1 MTDPQRME
9 LKKLRESADGPIHSG
24 NYWSHEEKERAR
36 QLFNMNFGISE
47 IALELGRGEIATC
60 QQLIQLGMYTPKKRQ
75 KKRRSY
81 PCGCLCKDCTA
92 DPDDCILRRKDAA
105 RKDML

>member
-9 LKKLRESADGPIHSG
+9 LKNLRESADGPIHSG

-60 QQLIQLGMYTPKKRQ
+60 QQ
-75 KKRRSY
+75 RRS
-81 PCGCLCKDCTA
+81 A
-92 DPDDCILRRKDAA
+92 RKRDAA
-105 RKDML
+105 ILAAAYVRTAQPILTIASSAERMPPERRCCNV